1 MTVTSVHVLRYDQ
14 GRTWSQMKEQR
25 PASALYW
32 HPGVQALS
40 DSNGFPIP
48 DEHEWMMLAT
58 WRDADAWRAAAKG
71 PGPWRGAREA
81 WSCLLEPGRTRYQP
95 AEAAWADGGRVPPFG
110 APFSQEPAGPVAVLT
125 TVSLEPQLET
135 ALRFQRDVEAVVA
148 SLPGTPG
155 SLGYRLG
162 AAEDFPQTVDAM
174 TFSLWATWSDARRWA
189 YRSGLH
195 SRAMHE
201 HGAGDHRA
209 RGSFT
214 TFAVLAATGAS
225 TVIHPDLEP
234 LLAHERTRDASHRP
248 TALAAP
254 SQAKGNA

>member
-1 MTVTSVHVLRYDQ
+1 MTATSVHVLRYDQ
-14 GRTWSQMKEQR
+14 GRTWSQMKAAR
-25 PASALYW
+25 PSSARYW
-32 HPGVQALS
+32 HPGVEALS
-40 DSNGFPIP
+40 DSTGFPVP
-48 DEHEWMMLAT
+48 DEREWMVLAT
-58 WRDADAWRAAAKG
+58 WRDADAWRAAVKG
-71 PGPWRGAREA
+71 LGPWGDAREA
-81 WSCLLEPGRTRYQP
+81 WSCLLEAGETRYQP

-110 APFSQEPAGPVAVLT
+110 APSQQEPAGPVAVLT
-125 TVSLEPQLET
+125 TVSLEPQLEP

-189 YRSGLH
+189 YRTGVH

-201 HGAGDHRA
+201 HGAGDHIA

-225 TVIHPDLEP
+225 AVIHPDLDR
-234 LLAHERTRDASHRP
+234 LLAHELTEDAPHP
-248 TALAAP
+248 PDPLAAAP
-254 SQAKGNA
+254 RAKENA